1 MLRDFT
7 KSNKEY
13 LFKNRIGIICVT
25 VFLIVGILVLALFG
39 MNGNFEV
46 KSYTEFSIRAGED
59 SSKYAAIVEET
70 KDIVNSY
77 KADYD
82 NYLILGEGENTEIVI
97 RYTEKIST
105 ENQIKLNDKLAKE
118 LNLDISEHTYVQPIV
133 DDIDYV
139 YTVATILVLIL
150 IAVLFAYFRYNGAS
164 AVSLALSCLIATLGF
179 ISIGSILRLSIGMS
193 YFAMLV
199 VLNLIVT
206 YFAFNIFESIRNSS
220 LLGNKDYAV
229 ALKSAIKD
237 TKLRISLVSV
247 AIMIIGVLF
256 VVAAPATLKYVCL
269 NIMFMSVV
277 SLATAWY
284 VIPFFWS
291 IFITN
296 PNNKTYKVKVTK
308 EDTNK

>member
-13 LFKNRIGIICVT
+13 LFKNRIGIICVG
-25 VFLIVGILVLALFG
+25 VFLIVGILMLALFG
-39 MNGNFEV
+39 MNGNFEING
-46 KSYTEFSIRAGED
+46 YTEFSVKVGED
-59 SSKYAAIVEET
+59 SSTYATVVEET
-70 KDIVNSY
+70 REIVNSY
-77 KADYD
+77 HAEFDSYS
-82 NYLILGEGENTEIVI
+82 IFGEGENTEIVI
-97 RYTEKIST
+97 RYTEKLT
-105 ENQIKLNDKLAKE
+105 AENQVKLNNKLAGE
-118 LNLDISEHTYVQPIV
+118 LNLLISDHSYVQPIV
-133 DDIDYV
+133 NDIDYV
-139 YTVATILVLIL
+139 YTAAAILVLML

-164 AVSLALSCLIATLGF
+164 AVSLAFSSVIATLGF
-179 ISIGSILRLSIGMS
+179 ISVGSILRLSVGMS

-199 VLNLIVT
+199 ILNIIVT

-220 LLGNKDYAV
+220 LLGNKDYAS
-229 ALKSAIKD
+229 ALKLAIKD

-277 SLATAWY
+277 ALATAWY

-291 IFITN
+291 IFITK